1 MGTSGGVCNIYEARG
16 GFGRIQAYAE
26 QQASAQEHGGA
37 CAWSVGVGRRL
48 RAAGGEC
55 STRHGEARPRARGFR
70 ALLLLSTAH
79 HQTPAGGLG
88 RTGPPAPGGARVGQS
103 AVRGTSA
110 KAPKPRAGVE
120 PPARPRHIAS
130 SRQWC
135 RMDGVCG
142 GDDRYSVAEEQR
154 QETRGWTAVGGGVDP
169 PVRLLAL
176 SGAPGLRTV
185 PRARPDVTSRQHTI
199 RLVRAF
205 QGLRGARGVS
215 IWWTPHGCFS
225 QQRRRRTAPGCATRP
240 HIQSENARPSARL
253 LIRQHVA
260 PGTSSGGPPAPAPVP
275 GPSRI
280 AVRPARRSP

>member
-1 MGTSGGVCNIYEARG
+1 M
-16 GFGRIQAYAE
+16 
-26 QQASAQEHGGA
+26 
-37 CAWSVGVGRRL
+37 
-48 RAAGGEC
+48 RALPPGGEC
-55 STRHGEARPRARGFR
+55 RQSSTRHCRHGEARPRARGFPR
-70 ALLLLSTAH
+70 ASSPVHRAPSNPRRWPGPHRPPSTRRCASWPVRRAWDQCEGRGLAWSHLL
-79 HQTPAGGLG
+79 
-88 RTGPPAPGGARVGQS
+88 APGTSLPAAN
-103 AVRGTSA
+103 AVSDGRGLWWLMTGI
-110 KAPKPRAGVE
+110 PWR
-120 PPARPRHIAS
+120 
-130 SRQWC
+130 
-135 RMDGVCG
+135 
-142 GDDRYSVAEEQR
+142 EER
-154 QETRGWTAVGGGVDP
+154 QETRGWTAVGGAVDP
-169 PVRLLAL
+169 PVLLAL